1 MSDRRSEETKEPA
14 ASLSLSFRIPRY
26 FVQHRQLGFAV
37 MLLTM
42 VAGIVSYAHMPKHK
56 DPHVEPRTISA
67 TVSWPGAPSAL
78 VEELV
83 TRRLEERMAAGDGIE
98 RVESTSAVGGAMVS
112 VTVHEDMPD
121 SAVAAALD
129 AAAERARDITDW
141 PLGATRPEVH
151 RGMSDT
157 AAILLSVTAE
167 PATVAELSLRA
178 GLVRDAVT
186 NARLGKSANGRA
198 AALFSYPLGEAA
210 PKAFRRTLE
219 ALAAA
224 AGLVDA
230 VVVEGSGFVLV
241 DAANDVA
248 TLQRLDA
255 AARKAEPATMTDLW
269 PSVLGTDATS
279 LTAGLRSFPGDS
291 HGLLALTDAAEKTAE
306 RLRRLDAVGSIH
318 AVGGGN
324 PTVFVD
330 YVPARLA
337 GSGLTLERI
346 QQSIAARNVM
356 GGGGSVALGQRD
368 VAVSPVLRM
377 QSAGDVARTP
387 IGVDAFGANL
397 HLGDVAEVTRGPDA
411 SRGQRSYR
419 RTFAGDVGT
428 RRGRSVTL
436 AIYPKGDSL
445 ANLDTQ
451 LTAELAAARSWAPEG
466 VRLARATDQAREV
479 KEKTALFFTSL
490 WESIL
495 LVVVVA
501 IVGFRNWRTALVLAF
516 SIVLTLATTFVLMA
530 LLRVDIQQISVAS
543 LILSLGLIVDDPVVA
558 GDAIQ
563 RELLGGASRERAA
576 WHGPGKLAR
585 AIFYGTAANI
595 VAYLPFLLVGG
606 SVGRFLWSLPV
617 VMTASLVA
625 SRVVSMTFVPLLGR
639 TFLVPSVGLP
649 RAKKRSMWAETYE
662 RVLSAALRRK
672 NTVLLGS
679 LVVLGLGA
687 LGLARMKSSFFPR
700 DRTNLFVVNVA
711 LSSDA
716 TLGATDGVVEQV
728 DALVDEVGE
737 AWRARGAR
745 YPVRASTSYVGGG
758 APRFWYS
765 LVTTHARP
773 NLGQIVVELED
784 EGATVAFAE
793 ELQRLASARVADA
806 RVDVRL
812 LENGKSGTMPVEVRI
827 SGDDTRILRSVADK
841 VASALGEVPL
851 ARGVRDDWGDANL
864 RMGVE
869 LDETRAA
876 TAAISPGSVA
886 RGTADTW
893 RGSLLGVLSE
903 STRSVPIV
911 ARSTAG
917 TRSAVGDDATTGAGD
932 RRVPLATVAKL
943 PMLAEASIIRRRN
956 QQRTITVACL
966 PVSHALPSEI
976 MEAVRPELR
985 KLAAEL
991 GPGYVME
998 VGGVEEDAGKV
1009 RGDTWLVAG
1018 VSLAAVLT
1026 VLLLQFRSASRA
1038 LLVLAAIPYGVA
1050 AALVSLW
1057 VSGSSLGFMATLGMI
1072 SLVGVIVSHIV
1083 VLFEYLEEAR
1093 ERHVPFAAAVVEA
1106 CTHRARPVLVTVLA
1120 TMLGLVPL
1128 AAHGGPLWQP
1138 LCIAQLGG
1146 LAVATG
1152 VTLLLVP
1159 VLYGRLVELG
1169 WIRWTEARGADVT
1182 MLTRR
1187 MSPRLTP
1194 RVTDRATA
1202 LAAPGRRVGT

>member
-1 MSDRRSEETKEPA
+1 MSDHRSEERREPA
-14 ASLSLSFRIPRY
+14 APLSLSFRIPRY

-37 MLLTM
+37 MVLTL

-67 TVSWPGAPSAL
+67 TVSWPGAPAAL

-98 RVESTSAVGGAMVS
+98 RVESTSAVGGSMVS
-112 VTVHEDMPD
+112 ATVREDMPD

-129 AAAERARDITDW
+129 AAAERARDVGDL
-141 PLGATRPEVH
+141 PMGAARPEVH
-151 RGMSDT
+151 RGTGET
-157 AAILLSVTAE
+157 AAILLTVTSA
-167 PATVAELSLRA
+167 PVAAPELWLRSSTLRQA
-178 GLVRDAVT
+178 LT
-186 NARLGKSANGRA
+186 KAREGKSASGRA
-198 AALFSYPLGEAA
+198 AVLFAYPLGATA
-210 PKAFRRTLE
+210 PQAFRRTIE
-219 ALAAA
+219 ALGAA
-224 AGLVDA
+224 AGVVDLR
-230 VVVEGSGFVLV
+230 VVEGSGFVLA
-241 DAANDVA
+241 DGAADLA
-248 TLQRLDA
+248 TMQRLDA
-255 AARKAEPATMTDLW
+255 AVRRVEPVTLVDLW
-269 PSVLGTDATS
+269 APMVGTDAAS
-279 LTAGLRSFPGDS
+279 LEGELRRAPGDR
-291 HGLLALTDAAEKTAE
+291 HGLLAITEAAEKTAE
-306 RLRRLDAVGSIH
+306 RLHRLDAVGSIKV
-318 AVGGGN
+318 VGGGN

-337 GSGLTLERI
+337 ATGLTLERV

-356 GGGGSVALGQRD
+356 GGGGSVALAQRD

-377 QSAGDVARTP
+377 QSAADVARTP
-387 IGVDAFGANL
+387 VGVDAFGAIL

-419 RTFAGDVGT
+419 RDGAGENAT

-445 ANLDTQ
+445 AALDAQ
-451 LTAELAAARSWAPEG
+451 LGEALAAAPTWAPEG
-466 VRLARATDQAREV
+466 VRLERATDQAREV
-479 KEKTALFFTSL
+479 KEKTSLFFTSL

-501 IVGFRNWRTALVLAF
+501 ILGFRNWRTALVLAL
-516 SIVLTLATTFVLMA
+516 SILVTLAMTFVLMA

-563 RELLGGASRERAA
+563 GELVSGASRERAA

-625 SRVVSMTFVPLLGR
+625 SRIVSMTFVPLLGR

-649 RAKKRSMWAETYE
+649 KSQERSLWATAYE
-662 RVLSAALRRK
+662 RVLGAALGRK
-672 NTVLLGS
+672 NLVLGGS
-679 LVVLGLGA
+679 LLVLALGA
-687 LGLARMKSSFFPR
+687 LGLVRMKSSFFPR
-700 DRTNLFVVNVA
+700 DRTNLFVVDVA
-711 LSSDA
+711 LANDA
-716 TLGATDGVVEQV
+716 TLLATDGVVQHV

-737 AWRARGAR
+737 RWRARGAK

-765 LVTTHARP
+765 LVTTNPRP

-784 EGATVAFAE
+784 EGATVAFAD

-806 RVDVRL
+806 RVDVRM

-827 SGDDTRILRSVADK
+827 SGDDARVLRNVADK
-841 VASALGEVPL
+841 VASALGDVGL

-864 RMGVE
+864 RMGVV

-876 TAAISPGSVA
+876 TAAVSPGSVA
-886 RGTADTW
+886 RGAQDTW

-903 STRSVPIV
+903 ATRSVPIV
-911 ARSTAG
+911 ARSSEGA
-917 TRSAVGDDATTGAGD
+917 RSAVSDSAVNGAGE

-943 PMLAEASIIRRRN
+943 PMLAEASTLRRRN
-956 QQRTITVACL
+956 QQRTITVSCL
-966 PVSHALPSEI
+966 PIANALPSEV
-976 MEAVRPELR
+976 MAAVRPELR

-991 GPGYVME
+991 GPGYSME
-998 VGGVEEDAGKV
+998 VGGVEEDARKV

-1018 VSLAAVLT
+1018 VSVAAVLA

-1050 AALVSLW
+1050 AALASLW
-1057 VSGSSLGFMATLGMI
+1057 LSGSSLGFMATLGMI

-1093 ERHVPFAAAVVEA
+1093 ERHVPFARAVVEA

-1128 AAHGGPLWQP
+1128 FAHGGPLWEP

-1146 LAVATG
+1146 LAVATC

-1169 WIRWTEARGADVT
+1169 WIRWTEAPLADVT
-1182 MLTRR
+1182 LLTRR
-1187 MSPRLTP
+1187 MSPQFP
-1194 RVTDRATA
+1194 KRVVALPAPDR
-1202 LAAPGRRVGT
+1202 RFGT

>member
-1 MSDRRSEETKEPA
+1 MNDHRSEETKEPTA
-14 ASLSLSFRIPRY
+14 PLSLSFRIPKY
-26 FVQHRQLGFAV
+26 FVQHPQLGFAV
-37 MLLTM
+37 MVLTM
-42 VAGIVSYAHMPKHK
+42 LAGIVSYAHMPKHK
-56 DPHVEPRTISA
+56 DPHVEARTISA
-67 TVSWPGAPSAL
+67 TVSWPGAPAAL

-83 TRRLEERMAAGDGIE
+83 TQRLEERMAAGDGIE

-112 VTVHEDMPD
+112 ATVRDDMPD

-129 AAAERARDITDW
+129 AAAERAREIVDL
-141 PLGATRPEVH
+141 PMGAGKPEVH
-151 RGMSDT
+151 RGMGDT
-157 AAILLSVTAE
+157 AAILLTLTGEAATA
-167 PATVAELSLRA
+167 AELALRA
-178 GLVRDAVT
+178 GLVRDALT
-186 NARLGKSANGRA
+186 KARQGKSATGRA
-198 AALFSYPLGEAA
+198 AVLFGYPLGESV
-210 PKAFRRTLE
+210 PKVFRRTIE
-219 ALAAA
+219 ALGA
-224 AGLVDA
+224 AGGVVDLVM
-230 VVVEGSGFVLV
+230 VEGSGFVLV
-241 DAANDVA
+241 DAAADVA
-248 TLQRLDA
+248 TMHRLDA
-255 AARKAEPATMTDLW
+255 AVRMAEPAPELW
-269 PSVLGTDATS
+269 PSIVGTDAGA
-279 LTAGLRSFPGDS
+279 LEAELRRAPGDRL
-291 HGLLALTDAAEKTAE
+291 GLLAITEAAEKTAD
-306 RLRRLDAVGSIH
+306 RLRRLDAVGSVKV
-318 AVGGGN
+318 VGGGN

-337 GSGLTLERI
+337 GTGLTLDRI

-377 QSAGDVARTP
+377 QTAVDVARTP
-387 IGVDAFGANL
+387 VGVDAFGAIL

-419 RTFAGDVGT
+419 RDVAGDAGK

-451 LTAELAAARSWAPEG
+451 LGAELATARTWAPEG
-466 VRLARATDQAREV
+466 VRLERATDQAREV
-479 KEKTALFFTSL
+479 KEKTSLFFTSL

-501 IVGFRNWRTALVLAF
+501 ILGFRNWRTALVLAL
-516 SIVLTLATTFVLMA
+516 SILVTLAMTFVLMA

-625 SRVVSMTFVPLLGR
+625 SRIVSMTFVPLLGR
-639 TFLVPSVGLP
+639 TFLVPTVGLP
-649 RAKKRSMWAETYE
+649 RAKQRSIWAVTYE
-662 RVLSAALRRK
+662 RVLGAALRRK
-672 NTVLLGS
+672 STVLLGS
-679 LVVLGLGA
+679 LLVLGLGA
-687 LGLARMKSSFFPR
+687 LGMVRMKSSFFPR

-711 LSSDA
+711 LPNDA
-716 TLGATDGVVEQV
+716 TVRATDGVVERV

-737 AWRARGAR
+737 TWRARGGK
-745 YPVRASTSYVGGG
+745 YPVRATTSYVGGG

-765 LVTTHARP
+765 LVTTNARP

-793 ELQRLASARVADA
+793 ELQRVASARVAEA
-806 RVDVRL
+806 RVDVRM

-827 SGDDTRILRSVADK
+827 SGDDTRILRDVADK
-841 VASALGEVPL
+841 VASALGDVSL
-851 ARGVRDDWGDANL
+851 ARGVRDDWGDATL

-903 STRSVPIV
+903 AARAVPIV
-911 ARSTAG
+911 ARSTEG
-917 TRSAVGDDATTGAGD
+917 TRSAVGDAAVSGAGD

-943 PMLAEASIIRRRN
+943 PMLAEASTIRRRN
-956 QQRTITVACL
+956 QQRTITVSCL
-966 PVSHALPSEI
+966 PVTHALPSEV
-976 MEAVRPELR
+976 MDAVRPELR

-991 GPGYVME
+991 GPGYAIE
-998 VGGVEEDAGKV
+998 VGGVEEDARKV

-1018 VSLAAVLT
+1018 VSVAAVLA

-1093 ERHVPFAAAVVEA
+1093 ERRVPFTEAVVEA

-1128 AAHGGPLWQP
+1128 AAHGGPLWEP

-1146 LAVATG
+1146 LAVATC

-1169 WIRWTEARGADVT
+1169 WIRWTEPPMADVAL
-1182 MLTRR
+1182 LTRR
-1187 MSPRLTP
+1187 MSPQFP
-1194 RVTDRATA
+1194 KRVTA
-1202 LAAPGRRVGT
+1202 LPSPGRRFGT

>member
-1 MSDRRSEETKEPA
+1 MSDHRSEETKEPA
-14 ASLSLSFRIPRY
+14 APLSLSFRIPRY
-26 FVQHRQLGFAV
+26 FVQHPQLGFAV
-37 MLLTM
+37 MVLTM
-42 VAGIVSYAHMPKHK
+42 LAGIVSYAHMPKHK
-56 DPHVEPRTISA
+56 DPHVEARTISA
-67 TVSWPGAPSAL
+67 TVSWPGAPAAL

-83 TRRLEERMAAGDGIE
+83 TQRLEERMAAGDGIE

-112 VTVHEDMPD
+112 ATVRDDMPD

-129 AAAERARDITDW
+129 AAAERAREIVDL
-141 PLGATRPEVH
+141 PMGAGKPEVH
-151 RGMSDT
+151 RGMGDT
-157 AAILLSVTAE
+157 AAILLTVTGEA
-167 PATVAELSLRA
+167 ATTGELALRA
-178 GLVRDAVT
+178 GLVRDAL
-186 NARLGKSANGRA
+186 ARARHGKSATGRA
-198 AALFSYPLGEAA
+198 AVLFAYPLGESM
-210 PKAFRRTLE
+210 PKAFRRTIE
-219 ALAAA
+219 ALGAT
-224 AGLVDA
+224 GGVVDLA
-230 VVVEGSGFVLV
+230 MVEGSGFVLV
-241 DAANDVA
+241 DAATDVA
-248 TLQRLDA
+248 TLHRLDA
-255 AARKAEPATMTDLW
+255 AVRMADQAPDLW
-269 PSVLGTDATS
+269 PSVVGTDAAA
-279 LTAGLRSFPGDS
+279 LEAELRRAAGDRL
-291 HGLLALTDAAEKTAE
+291 GLLAITEAAEKTAD
-306 RLRRLDAVGSIH
+306 RLRRLDAVGTVKV
-318 AVGGGN
+318 VGGGN

-377 QSAGDVARTP
+377 QTASDVARTP
-387 IGVDAFGANL
+387 VGVDAFGAIL

-419 RTFAGDVGT
+419 RDVAGDAGK

-451 LTAELAAARSWAPEG
+451 LGAELAAARTWAPEG
-466 VRLARATDQAREV
+466 VRLERATDQAREV
-479 KEKTALFFTSL
+479 KEKTSLFFTSL

-501 IVGFRNWRTALVLAF
+501 ILGFRNWRTALVLAL
-516 SIVLTLATTFVLMA
+516 SILVTLAMTFVLMA

-625 SRVVSMTFVPLLGR
+625 SRIVSMTFVPLLGR
-639 TFLVPSVGLP
+639 TFLVPTVGLP
-649 RAKKRSMWAETYE
+649 RAKQRSIWAVTYE

-672 NTVLLGS
+672 STVLLGS
-679 LVVLGLGA
+679 LLVLGLGA
-687 LGLARMKSSFFPR
+687 LGMVRMKSSFFPR

-711 LSSDA
+711 LANDA
-716 TLGATDGVVEQV
+716 TVRATDGVVERV

-737 AWRARGAR
+737 SWRARGGK
-745 YPVRASTSYVGGG
+745 YPVRATTSYVGGG

-765 LVTTHARP
+765 LVTTNARP

-793 ELQRLASARVADA
+793 ELQRVASARVTEA
-806 RVDVRL
+806 RIDVRM

-827 SGDDTRILRSVADK
+827 SGDDTRILRNVADK
-841 VASALGEVPL
+841 VASALGDVAL
-851 ARGVRDDWGDANL
+851 ARGVRDDWGDATL

-893 RGSLLGVLSE
+893 RGSLLGMLSE
-903 STRSVPIV
+903 ATRAVPIV
-911 ARSTAG
+911 ARSTEG
-917 TRSAVGDDATTGAGD
+917 TRSAVGDAAVTAAGD

-943 PMLAEASIIRRRN
+943 PMLAEASTIRRRN
-956 QQRTITVACL
+956 QQRTITVSCL
-966 PVSHALPSEI
+966 PVTHALPSEV
-976 MEAVRPELR
+976 MDAVRPELR

-991 GPGYVME
+991 GPGYAIE
-998 VGGVEEDAGKV
+998 VGGVEEDARKV

-1018 VSLAAVLT
+1018 VSVAAVLA

-1050 AALVSLW
+1050 AALISLW

-1093 ERHVPFAAAVVEA
+1093 ERHVPFTEAVVEA

-1128 AAHGGPLWQP
+1128 LAHGGPLWEP

-1146 LAVATG
+1146 LAVATC

-1169 WIRWTEARGADVT
+1169 WIRWTEAPMADVAL
-1182 MLTRR
+1182 LTRR
-1187 MSPRLTP
+1187 MSPQFPR
-1194 RVTDRATA
+1194 RVTA
-1202 LAAPGRRVGT
+1202 LPSPGRRFGT